1 MKKLVYLVLVLGLIV
16 IAGCQQQATVKPTYQ
31 TANQVQTALNQN
43 KQLKGKT
50 VQVKVKSV
58 STNGNYG
65 YVIKANDDDQQLRF
79 VSKNRPKVKTGQT
92 ITLKITSVEGILGT
106 YIIHYRNLQLN
117 HDHP

>member
-50 VQVKVKSV
+50 
-58 STNGNYG
+58 
-65 YVIKANDDDQQLRF
+65 
-79 VSKNRPKVKTGQT
+79 GQT